1 MAKLHADEVDT
12 DEELVRRL
20 LAAQFPQWAALP
32 VERFHHA
39 GTDNAIYRVGDK
51 MSARL
56 PRLAKGQGQIDKE
69 REWLPR
75 LGPNLPVAVPV
86 PLEVGEP
93 GEGYPLKWGVYP
105 WLRGRNAS
113 LETVASGT
121 SFATQ
126 LAAFM
131 RALQAVDA
139 TGAPEPN
146 WKNFGRGAPLA
157 TRDDYTRAAIEQA
170 ADMID
175 APACTAAWDEAVNAP
190 AHGGA
195 PLLIHGDL
203 YFGNMLAAGGRL
215 SAVIDWGGFGAGDP
229 ACDLMVAWT
238 VLDAPSRARLR
249 AELDV
254 DDATW
259 TRGRA
264 WALSVSLIQLPYY
277 RDTNPG
283 IIRTGL
289 RTIAEV
295 LADDA

>member
-1 MAKLHADEVDT
+1 VPKLHADEVDS
-12 DEELVRRL
+12 DEDLVRRL
-20 LAAQFPQWAALP
+20 LAAQFPQWAHLP
-32 VERFHHA
+32 VAQFHHA
-39 GTDNAIYRVGDK
+39 GTDNAIYRIGDEL
-51 MSARL
+51 SARL
-56 PRLAKGQGQIDKE
+56 PRLAKGQGQIEKE

-75 LGPNLPVAVPV
+75 LAPHLPVTVPV
-86 PLEVGEP
+86 QLERGEP
-93 GEGYPLKWGVYP
+93 GEGYPLHWGVYP

-113 LETVASGT
+113 LETVASGA
-121 SFATQ
+121 SFATE

-131 RALQAVDA
+131 RALQAIDA
-139 TGAPEPN
+139 TGAPTPN
-146 WKNFGRGAPLA
+146 GKNFGRGAPLA
-157 TRDDYTRAAIEQA
+157 TRDDGTRTAIEQA

-175 APACTAAWDEAVNAP
+175 APACSFAWDEAVRAP
-190 AHGGA
+190 AHAG
-195 PLLIHGDL
+195 PPPLIHGDL
-203 YFGNMLAAGGRL
+203 GFGNMLATGGRL

-238 VLDAPSRARLR
+238 LLDAPSRARLR
-249 AELDV
+249 AEVDV
-254 DDATW
+254 DDAAW
-259 TRGRA
+259 TRGRG

>member
-1 MAKLHADEVDT
+1 V
-12 DEELVRRL
+12 
-20 LAAQFPQWAALP
+20 F
-32 VERFHHA
+32 
-39 GTDNAIYRVGDK
+39 
-51 MSARL
+51 
-56 PRLAKGQGQIDKE
+56 
-69 REWLPR
+69 
-75 LGPNLPVAVPV
+75 
-86 PLEVGEP
+86 
-93 GEGYPLKWGVYP
+93 YP

-121 SFATQ
+121 QFASE
-126 LAAFM
+126 LAAFILT
-131 RALQAVDA
+131 LQAVDP
-139 TGAPEPN
+139 TGAPEPS
-146 WKNFGRGAPLA
+146 WTNFGRGAPLA
-157 TRDDYTRAAIEQA
+157 TRDDYTRTAIEQA

-175 APACTAAWDEAVNAP
+175 VPACTAWWDEAVQAP

-203 YFGNMLAAGGRL
+203 GFGNMLAAGGRL

-238 VLDAPSRARLR
+238 LLDAASRARLR
-249 AELDV
+249 TELDV

-259 TRGRA
+259 IRGRG

-295 LADDA
+295 LADRV

>member
-1 MAKLHADEVDT
+1 MSKLHADEVDT

-32 VERFHHA
+32 IERFHHA
-39 GTDNAIYRVGDK
+39 GTDNAIYRVGEEL
-51 MSARL
+51 SVSL
-56 PRLAKGQGQIDKE
+56 PRIARAAGQIDKE

-75 LGPNLPVAVPV
+75 LAPHLPVAVTV
-86 PLEVGEP
+86 QLARGEP
-93 GEGYPLKWGVYP
+93 GEGYPLHWGVYP

-121 SFATQ
+121 QFATE

-131 RALQAVDA
+131 RALQAIDA
-139 TGAPEPN
+139 PGAPVPN

-157 TRDDYTRAAIEQA
+157 TRDDATRTAIEQA
-170 ADMID
+170 SDMID
-175 APACTAAWDEAVNAP
+175 APACTAAWAEAVHAP
-190 AHGGA
+190 AHAGA
-195 PLLIHGDL
+195 PPLIHGDL
-203 YFGNMLAAGGRL
+203 SFGNLLAAGGKL

-238 VLDAPSRARLR
+238 LLDTPSRARLR

-259 TRGRA
+259 ARGRG

-289 RTIAEV
+289 RTIGEV
-295 LADDA
+295 LAG

>member
-1 MAKLHADEVDT
+1 
-12 DEELVRRL
+12 
-20 LAAQFPQWAALP
+20 
-32 VERFHHA
+32 
-39 GTDNAIYRVGDK
+39 

-238 VLDAPSRARLR
+238 LLDKPSRARLR

-254 DDATW
+254 DDPTW
-259 TRGRA
+259 TRGRG

-277 RDTNPG
+277 RNTNPG

-289 RTIAEV
+289 HTIGEV
-295 LADDA
+295 LADRA